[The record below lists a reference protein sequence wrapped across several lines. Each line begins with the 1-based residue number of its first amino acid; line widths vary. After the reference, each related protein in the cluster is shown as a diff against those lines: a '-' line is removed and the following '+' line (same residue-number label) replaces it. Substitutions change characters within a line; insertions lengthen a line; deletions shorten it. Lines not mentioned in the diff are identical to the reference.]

1 MEATGTQKGATE
13 MPNPDLTRWLEM
25 VWDALNEEDDR
36 KRDSLL
42 HAADS
47 FLQRDDQEPGSALPF
62 VDIKITAA

>member
-1 MEATGTQKGATE
+1 MDRAANKANTEEWKRLARKKGPTE

-25 VWDALNEEDDR
+25 VWDALNEEDER

-47 FLQRDDQEPGSALPF
+47 FLQ
-62 VDIKITAA
+62 